1 MFRGIRN
8 RVTFSSKRYNDNF
21 VHDKKLQLGELI
33 RIGKRHWVCIED
45 GLVRPDVVV
54 RQKLSTAG

>member
-1 MFRGIRN
+1 MFRRIRK
-8 RVTFSSKRYNDNF
+8 RATFSSKRYNDNF

-33 RIGKRHWVCIED
+33 RIGEGNWDCVED